1 MRRTWQEYAF
11 VFAGV
16 AVAAGAT
23 GASVAVGWSLES
35 VGPVWL
41 GALGWT
47 FLATIA
53 HVLWRGFHL
62 GDWSGF
68 RNYEPPDHRAGDRF
82 DWETRSGA
90 YAYMRILEDTDRLMR
105 GRGY

>member
-1 MRRTWQEYAF
+1 MIFTWREYAF

-16 AVAAGAT
+16 GVALAT
-23 GASVAVGWSLES
+23 SAASVALGWGLEPT
-35 VGPVWL
+35 GPVWL
-41 GALGWT
+41 GALAWT
-47 FLATIA
+47 LLANVA
-53 HVLWRGFHL
+53 HVLWRGFRR

-68 RNYEPPDHRAGDRF
+68 RNYEPPDHRARDRF

-90 YAYMRILEDTDRLMR
+90 YSYMRILEDTDRLMR

>member
-1 MRRTWQEYAF
+1 MRHTWRECAF
-11 VFAGV
+11 VFAG
-16 AVAAGAT
+16 AGVAASAT
-23 GASVAVGWSLES
+23 GVSVALGWSLES

-41 GALGWT
+41 GALVWT
-47 FLATIA
+47 FVATIA
-53 HVLWRGFHL
+53 HVLWRGFRR
-62 GDWSGF
+62 GDWSGV
-68 RNYEPPDHRAGDRF
+68 RNYVPPDHRARDRF